1 MESEQQTR
9 KIFTFVLLLNSLS
22 KIAIRIDTVVLTT
35 INAKLYN
42 NVFLVISAA
51 SGVLNR
57 YSKLESPAQSLCK
70 IPFAKFKCLKAMMI
84 PVIGT

>member
-1 MESEQQTR
+1 MESEQQTE
-9 KIFTFVLLLNSLS
+9 KFFTFVLLLNSLS

-51 SGVLNR
+51 SGV
-57 YSKLESPAQSLCK
+57 
-70 IPFAKFKCLKAMMI
+70 
-84 PVIGT
+84 